1 MQVGFSWRMTTS
13 CCHSKKKKPFLFKE
27 ACSIMEEGRSQKR
40 DAVKIRQKED
50 MLKWLGIRPII
61 LG

>member
-1 MQVGFSWRMTTS
+1 
-13 CCHSKKKKPFLFKE
+13 
-27 ACSIMEEGRSQKR
+27 MEEGRSQKR